1 MKPRAKRTLLILGG
15 VVVVA
20 AIIIANLTRQA
31 GGTLGVQVADV
42 KVGDVSSTVRAPGQI
57 QPETQVK
64 LSANVPG
71 EVVRL
76 AVKEGDR
83 VRKGQFLLQ
92 IDDTQYRAEVGQSG
106 AALEA
111 ARSNLRLAEAAF
123 AQSDAVAKRKEQL
136 YAQNLVS
143 PEELEAAR
151 TQRNS
156 DKARVDAGREEITRA
171 ESALLAAKDN
181 LRKTR
186 FESPIDGTITQLNIE
201 RGEIVVIGTMNNP
214 GTVILS
220 VADLARMKVEA
231 DVDETDVASVRLGQA
246 ATVKVDALPDT
257 TLKGHVVEIANSPKV
272 SQLGT
277 QEQQTNFE
285 VDVMLDEPPASLRP
299 GMTSDVEIQTGTRK
313 GVLHVPIQAV
323 VVRTQEELEKAA
335 KGKGR
340 KSGSSAKAAAAK
352 PASTGAAA
360 ARGASDTA
368 PSDSAGDR
376 KTQEIKGV
384 FVMEKGAAQFRRVK
398 TGISSDTDFEI
409 EGDIKVGEKV
419 VTGPFKV
426 LRTLKPGSKLKV
438 EELKAKG
445 QGKS

>member
-1 MKPRAKRTLLILGG
+1 MKPRAKRTLLIVGG

-20 AIIIANLTRQA
+20 AIVVANLTRQA

-71 EVVRL
+71 EVVKL

-92 IDDTQYRAEVGQSG
+92 IDDTQYRADVGQSA

-136 YAQNLVS
+136 FEQKLVA

-171 ESALLAAKDN
+171 EAALLAAKDN

-231 DVDETDVASVRLGQA
+231 DVDETDVASVRLGQT

-285 VDVMLDEPPASLRP
+285 VDVMLDAPPPSLRP

-323 VVRTQEELEKAA
+323 VVRTPEELEKAA

-352 PASTGAAA
+352 SASTGAAA

-368 PSDSAGDR
+368 PPDSAGDQKNR
-376 KTQEIKGV
+376 EIKGV

-398 TGISSDTDFEI
+398 TGIASDTDFEI
-409 EGDIKVGEKV
+409 EGDVKAGEKV

>member
-20 AIIIANLTRQA
+20 AIVVANLTRQA

-71 EVVRL
+71 EVVKL

-92 IDDTQYRAEVGQSG
+92 IDDTQYQAEVHQSE

-136 YAQNLVS
+136 FTQNLVS

-156 DKARVDAGREEITRA
+156 DKARVDSGREEITRA
-171 ESALLAAKDN
+171 GALLAAAKDN

-285 VDVMLDEPPASLRP
+285 VDVMLDKPPASLRP

-323 VVRTQEELEKAA
+323 VVRTQEELEKAT

-352 PASTGAAA
+352 PASTAAA
-360 ARGASDTA
+360 A
-368 PSDSAGDR
+368 DSTPDQ

-426 LRTLKPGSKLKV
+426 LRALKPGSKIKV

>member
-1 MKPRAKRTLLILGG
+1 MKSRTKRALLIAGG

-20 AIIIANLTRQA
+20 AIVVANLTRQA
-31 GGTLGVQVADV
+31 GGTLGVQVAGV
-42 KVGDVSSTVRAPGQI
+42 RVGGVSSTVRAPGQS

-92 IDDTQYRAEVGQSG
+92 IDDTQYRAEVAQSE

-136 YAQNLVS
+136 FTQKLVS

-156 DKARVDAGREEITRA
+156 DKARVDSGREEITRS
-171 ESALLAAKDN
+171 ESLVLAAKDN

-246 ATVKVDALPDT
+246 STVKVDALPDT

-272 SQLGT
+272 SQLGS

-285 VDVMLDEPPASLRP
+285 VDVMLDVPPVSLRP
-299 GMTSDVEIQTGTRK
+299 GMTAYVEIQTGTRK

-323 VVRTQEELEKAA
+323 VVRSPEELEKAA
-335 KGKGR
+335 KRGQGR
-340 KSGSSAKAAAAK
+340 KGVSSGKTAAARAAAA
-352 PASTGAAA
+352 PAAA
-360 ARGASDTA
+360 
-368 PSDSAGDR
+368 DSTPDQR
-376 KTQEIKGV
+376 TQEIKGV

-398 TGISSDTDFEI
+398 TGIASDTDFEI
-409 EGDIKVGEKV
+409 SGEIKAGEKV
-419 VTGPFKV
+419 VSGPFKV
-426 LRTLKPGSKLKV
+426 LRTLKPGAKLKV
-438 EELKAKG
+438 EELKVKG